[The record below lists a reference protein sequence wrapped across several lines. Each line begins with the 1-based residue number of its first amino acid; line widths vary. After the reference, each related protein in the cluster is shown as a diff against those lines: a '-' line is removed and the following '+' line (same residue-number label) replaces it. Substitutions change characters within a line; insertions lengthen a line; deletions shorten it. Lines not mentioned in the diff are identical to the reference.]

1 MGTDHVRGNREERR
15 AYVSFRGKRAMSDPI
30 PLFQFRLRNGM
41 SIGPV
46 ALRRIWSTASQS
58 QHVTVSRELR
68 RLGNQQSGH
77 VYSLNGPPNLC
88 DLSTIEIRLRNLLN
102 DVLPEVHVVLIRLL

>member
-1 MGTDHVRGNREERR
+1 
-15 AYVSFRGKRAMSDPI
+15 MSDPV

-46 ALRRIWSTASQS
+46 ALRRIWSTASQN

-68 RLGNQQSGH
+68 RLGNLQSGH
-77 VYSLNGPPNLC
+77 VYSLNGPPNLG
-88 DLSTIEIRLRNLLN
+88 DLPNVETRLRSLLN
-102 DVLPEVHVVLIRLL
+102 DVLPEVHVVLVRLL